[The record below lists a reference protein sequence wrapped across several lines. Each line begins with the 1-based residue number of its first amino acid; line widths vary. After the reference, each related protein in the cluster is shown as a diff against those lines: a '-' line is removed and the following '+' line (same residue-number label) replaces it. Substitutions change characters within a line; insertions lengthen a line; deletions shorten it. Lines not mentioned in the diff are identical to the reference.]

1 MAESVLR
8 ARFVLTRG
16 NNFLGL
22 IANYVTHCVSLNM
35 ILSKHSCFG
44 LKQIGI
50 MGSARSRVGIENFN
64 GKQDR
69 YIFIERILE
78 ALETLSR
85 HDVCCSFQELWLLKL
100 SNVCTHE
107 RTRNYTS
114 PLSLAFFFS
123 LSFLTFPY
131 LSNFSRSNLSQT
143 KYRAYPLVDS
153 SISIEISCIQGV
165 L

>member
-1 MAESVLR
+1 MR

-78 ALETLSR
+78 ALETFSR

-114 PLSLAFFFS
+114 PLSLAFFHFS
-123 LSFLTFPY
+123 L

>member
-1 MAESVLR
+1 
-8 ARFVLTRG
+8 
-16 NNFLGL
+16 
-22 IANYVTHCVSLNM
+22 
-35 ILSKHSCFG
+35 
-44 LKQIGI
+44 

-85 HDVCCSFQELWLLKL
+85 HDVCCYFQELWLLKL

-114 PLSLAFFFS
+114 PLSLAFFHFS
-123 LSFLTFPY
+123 LLIEFFAIESFV
-131 LSNFSRSNLSQT
+131 NE
-143 KYRAYPLVDS
+143 VS
-153 SISIEISCIQGV
+153 SIPIRRF
-165 L
+165 LHFY